1 MVLGNFVKLIPG
13 VPTRL
18 HFTDHQIV
26 KKTITDPDSHRVKEA
41 NALEFVVDRENGAVV
56 SKSYSILSEKH
67 AEDFRRYLDDKSYR
81 QFDFAITV
89 YGKSYLAVYS
99 VEPKPPSP

>member
-1 MVLGNFVKLIPG
+1 MVLENYVKLTQG

-18 HFTDHQIV
+18 HFADHAII
-26 KKTITDPDSHRVKEA
+26 KKTITDPDSRRTKEI
-41 NALEFVVDRENGAVV
+41 NALEFVVDRENGKVV

-67 AEDFRRYLDDKSYR
+67 ALDFRRYLDDKGYR
-81 QFDFAITV
+81 LFDFTITV
-89 YGKSYLAVYS
+89 YGKGYLAVYS